1 MFAEYLL
8 MSLGVAPTAAA
19 LLPLLPKSSGVF
31 WLLLQKRGE
40 AQKEA
45 NLYQLFAV
53 SLQPHFVRH

>member
-8 MSLGVAPTAAA
+8 MSLGVAPTAAT
-19 LLPLLPKSSGVF
+19 LLPLFPKSSGVF

-45 NLYQLFAV
+45 NL
-53 SLQPHFVRH
+53 